1 MREYCIRKGG
11 TAGRGLN
18 ILTAGNSGGT
28 YRIMRKVKRGAFNR
42 HLVRSFVGPTAR
54 DLALKMLT
62 LLLFITAFQS
72 VIDYYQLRDV
82 MFANVEQRAA
92 AISRHL
98 AMRSQL
104 DNDFGPAEAAQ
115 ATRREAIWN
124 EEFLAIYLI
133 DSAGRIL
140 AGEDTARFANASTF
154 LNDPEVRTAI
164 NASFILRR
172 PQSFEKAFGD
182 IEGWIYAAAVPEQ
195 ELVTVSFVD
204 LRPARAELSASIFA
218 SLFRRVVTAI
228 VLMGALFFLLHR
240 AVIGPIGRLAAA
252 VRASERGRF
261 EPPADIPKGELH
273 DLSGLFAQVFGR
285 LQNSLREN
293 ERLALVANGTDS
305 GVLIADR
312 TGLVLWANAGF
323 IQMTGFGRPDVE
335 GRHPSEILGYYP
347 GAGALKILAESAA
360 DGEGRNVETISLT
373 KQGRQYWAAIEVRPI
388 RDRRGAIRNYIVVE
402 TDITK
407 GKQTEIKLK
416 RSQLELQDR
425 ILDLQHTSIQL
436 EQERAKLAE
445 AAHDLSV
452 AKEAAE
458 NANRAKS
465 AFLATMSHEL
475 RTPMNGVIGMA
486 DLLLS
491 GELTDQQRDRIAT
504 IRESGECLLTIL
516 NDILD
521 LSKLEAGRLE
531 LDYGPTSPVGILE
544 TVVEVLRPNAA
555 EKRLKLTKSVIGD
568 IPAEIVSDPTRLR
581 QILFNLIGNA
591 IKFTP
596 AGEVNVSLSAH
607 PLGNTGKV
615 ELIYRVRDTGI
626 GIPKAMLP
634 RLFTRFQQADSSIS
648 RTYGGTGLG
657 LAITRELVTLM
668 DGTVGVESIEEEGST
683 FTVRLPVRVGT
694 TTMEEH
700 HRSPDSVTETPQLQG
715 PLKILLAEDQ
725 PVNQKLMS
733 AVMERLGHEL
743 TIAENGVEAIRI
755 LREHSFDIILMDIQ
769 MPLMDGIQATKV
781 IRAADEPWRNIPI
794 VALTAH
800 AMAGHS
806 DTYRAAGM
814 DGFVS
819 KPFNIDVLV
828 SEMMRAIAETRD
840 IGEGPRPIVE
850 AGGGEN
856 DDEEEPS
863 LLAQR
868 ALNGMLDE
876 LEKMTA

>member
-1 MREYCIRKGG
+1 M
-11 TAGRGLN
+11 
-18 ILTAGNSGGT
+18 
-28 YRIMRKVKRGAFNR
+28 
-42 HLVRSFVGPTAR
+42 
-54 DLALKMLT
+54 
-62 LLLFITAFQS
+62 
-72 VIDYYQLRDV
+72 
-82 MFANVEQRAA
+82 
-92 AISRHL
+92 
-98 AMRSQL
+98 
-104 DNDFGPAEAAQ
+104 PA
-115 ATRREAIWN
+115 
-124 EEFLAIYLI
+124 
-133 DSAGRIL
+133 
-140 AGEDTARFANASTF
+140 
-154 LNDPEVRTAI
+154 P
-164 NASFILRR
+164 
-172 PQSFEKAFGD
+172 
-182 IEGWIYAAAVPEQ
+182 
-195 ELVTVSFVD
+195 
-204 LRPARAELSASIFA
+204 
-218 SLFRRVVTAI
+218 
-228 VLMGALFFLLHR
+228 
-240 AVIGPIGRLAAA
+240 
-252 VRASERGRF
+252 VRAGS
-261 EPPADIPKGELH
+261 
-273 DLSGLFAQVFGR
+273 
-285 LQNSLREN
+285 
-293 ERLALVANGTDS
+293 
-305 GVLIADR
+305 
-312 TGLVLWANAGF
+312 
-323 IQMTGFGRPDVE
+323 
-335 GRHPSEILGYYP
+335 
-347 GAGALKILAESAA
+347 
-360 DGEGRNVETISLT
+360 
-373 KQGRQYWAAIEVRPI
+373 
-388 RDRRGAIRNYIVVE
+388 
-402 TDITK
+402 
-407 GKQTEIKLK
+407 
-416 RSQLELQDR
+416 
-425 ILDLQHTSIQL
+425 
-436 EQERAKLAE
+436 
-445 AAHDLSV
+445 
-452 AKEAAE
+452 
-458 NANRAKS
+458 
-465 AFLATMSHEL
+465 
-475 RTPMNGVIGMA
+475 

-806 DTYRAAGM
+806 RC
-814 DGFVS
+814 F
-819 KPFNIDVLV
+819 
-828 SEMMRAIAETRD
+828 RRQHD
-840 IGEGPRPIVE
+840 IRRPV
-850 AGGGEN
+850 
-856 DDEEEPS
+856 
-863 LLAQR
+863 
-868 ALNGMLDE
+868 
-876 LEKMTA
+876 